1 VKLVDIYL
9 SRVKGV
15 PKTQLQLC
23 GATALLIACKI
34 DERIPPLL
42 DDFVYVCDDAYSKE
56 DIVKREIE
64 MIAIAE
70 YDFGYPLSY
79 RFLRRYGRVCRASMP
94 VLTFARYILELS
106 LMEYD
111 LNVETSESML
121 ATAVMYIA
129 LKIWGHEHKWERT
142 LEYFSGY
149 KLEAVSDLVA
159 RVHQMLLAPS
169 HESRH
174 TIKTKYSHSVFH
186 KVALTEIPKVI

>member
-1 VKLVDIYL
+1 MGRLGTQNLTDFAMISLQEQFRVPNYMSKMQRDITMSMRGILVDWMVEVQESFELNHETLYTGVKLVDIYL

-23 GATALLIACKI
+23 GATALLIACKVGHSGLFHISWKIILGSFCQI

-79 RFLRRYGRVCRASMP
+79 RFLRRYGRVRE
-94 VLTFARYILELS
+94 LGTF
-106 LMEYD
+106 
-111 LNVETSESML
+111 
-121 ATAVMYIA
+121 
-129 LKIWGHEHKWERT
+129 
-142 LEYFSGY
+142 
-149 KLEAVSDLVA
+149 
-159 RVHQMLLAPS
+159 
-169 HESRH
+169 
-174 TIKTKYSHSVFH
+174 
-186 KVALTEIPKVI
+186 